1 MMPYLPKDGFTLIEL
16 MVVIAI
22 MSIIAALAVAS
33 YKAYVIIARNA
44 SALAQLNIVKN
55 AQAVLVEEIQ
65 CYGVSAFGATLS
77 NPPGGSGIGTILGG
91 PLISATAKTSGAM
104 ITGQNSQNI
113 ISAVPITVGSGIILR
128 ADTDGGNNSSCLIV
142 VKHLNG
148 DTVYGNDS
156 DTVGVNYWVRNPA
169 WVGQGV
175 AAVVPGAFPA
185 GLQIPSCT
193 NKNDFQNAP
202 GGGIPTA
209 NWTYKQ

>member
-1 MMPYLPKDGFTLIEL
+1 MMLYLPKNGFTLIEL

-22 MSIIAALAVAS
+22 MSIIATLAVAS

-91 PLISATAKTSGAM
+91 PLTSATAKASGAM

-175 AAVVPGAFPA
+175 AGVSGAFPP
-185 GLQIPSCT
+185 GLQIPPCT
-193 NKNDFQNAP
+193 NDKNDFQNAP
-202 GGGIPTA
+202 GGGAPTP
-209 NWTYKQ
+209 NWTYR